1 MWIVIKYKT
10 NNLDLLKSDL
20 NKKLKSTAD
29 FYLPKIQMV
38 KSSFQKKII
47 KSEFKILG
55 DYIFC
60 YHQSFSDKKILN
72 LMNYVKGTKCFLK
85 DYFSCQKEIKEFI
98 LKCKQNEDEK
108 GYLKQSFFK
117 FQINKRMKFL
127 NGPFANMIF
136 NIIEVQ
142 KNKLK
147 ILLDGKNTVINKKNY
162 LFSSI

>member
-1 MWIVIKYKT
+1 MIRPRITKEMWIVIKYKT

-98 LKCKQNEDEK
+98 LKMQTK
-108 GYLKQSFFK
+108 
-117 FQINKRMKFL
+117 
-127 NGPFANMIF
+127 
-136 NIIEVQ
+136 
-142 KNKLK
+142 
-147 ILLDGKNTVINKKNY
+147 
-162 LFSSI
+162 

>member
-60 YHQSFSDKKILN
+60 YHQSFSDKK
-72 LMNYVKGTKCFLK
+72 F
-85 DYFSCQKEIKEFI
+85 
-98 LKCKQNEDEK
+98 
-108 GYLKQSFFK
+108 
-117 FQINKRMKFL
+117 
-127 NGPFANMIF
+127 
-136 NIIEVQ
+136 
-142 KNKLK
+142 
-147 ILLDGKNTVINKKNY
+147 
-162 LFSSI
+162 